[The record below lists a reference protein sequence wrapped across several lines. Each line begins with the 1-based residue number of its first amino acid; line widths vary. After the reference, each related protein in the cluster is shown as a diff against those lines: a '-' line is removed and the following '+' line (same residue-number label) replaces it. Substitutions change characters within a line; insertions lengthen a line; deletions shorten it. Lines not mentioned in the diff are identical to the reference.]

1 MLALARKLVNGN
13 EDDAADTVE
22 AVFAQARAVESESE
36 ECLVDEGWQPTE
48 IAAPNIVEIHTETG
62 VQGLEAAATHGN
74 GHDPTVVRPGVEFA
88 PDIGLVA
95 VNGNA
100 HSPEREAEA
109 TESQRSLFSCAEF
122 MSEPPANRRGSAR
135 NLQPSRSLFEW
146 AVAME
151 QTHEAEKDEAA
162 LPA

>member
-1 MLALARKLVNGN
+1 MLALVRKLVNGN

-22 AVFAQARAVESESE
+22 AAFANARASETE
-36 ECLVDEGWQPTE
+36 PEKYLVDGGWQ
-48 IAAPNIVEIHTETG
+48 APEPEMPGIVELITDSDTENSAMEDT
-62 VQGLEAAATHGN
+62 N
-74 GHDPTVVRPGVEFA
+74 RDSN
-88 PDIGLVA
+88 VA
-95 VNGNA
+95 GAETDVA
-100 HSPEREAEA
+100 ESPQ
-109 TESQRSLFSCAEF
+109 TLFSCAEF